1 MNGKRST
8 NNRAGMDN
16 GNTLG
21 RVPVARAF
29 CDNGRTS
36 SHWRCAT
43 MSLYGVY
50 DGNNVFAKI
59 IRGEA
64 PCHKVFE
71 DEHTLAF
78 LDLFPQA
85 RGHTLV
91 IPKRAQARNL
101 LELDADN
108 LTCLFLATQRIA
120 RAIVAAIQPDGVQI
134 FQFNG
139 GQGGQSVYH
148 VHVHVVPRW
157 PGQPLGLHAQQRG
170 DDTAL
175 AQLAAIIAAKVN

>member
-1 MNGKRST
+1 
-8 NNRAGMDN
+8 
-16 GNTLG
+16 
-21 RVPVARAF
+21 
-29 CDNGRTS
+29 
-36 SHWRCAT
+36 

-50 DGNNVFAKI
+50 DGNNVFARI

-91 IPKRAQARNL
+91 IPKHAQARNL
-101 LELDADN
+101 LELDAVN

-120 RAIVAAIQPDGVQI
+120 RAVVAAVQPDGVQI

-139 GQGGQSVYH
+139 GHGGQSVYH

-170 DDTAL
+170 DDTDL
-175 AQLAAIIAAKVN
+175 AQLADIIAAKVD